1 VRMPNQFE
9 FENLGEGYSDL
20 LYGIMEYGDRSAP
33 RGKHIRELLGVTIAL
48 PDLRHNI
55 LVHPDR
61 DLNYRF
67 MIAEWFW
74 IMAGRRDVASIVKY
88 NKNYS
93 QFSDDGILLSGAY
106 GPRLAMQWSWLLN
119 KFKED
124 PDTRQGILSIWTPA
138 PGPSKDIPCTISL
151 QFFLRQGKLHEI
163 VTMRS
168 SDAWWGLPYD
178 LFTFAQIG
186 NCLAGELGVEPG
198 GLVMQLGSCHLY
210 EPFWEDAAKVGITQD
225 KAAEVVSP
233 TLPNLPLPTTFEKM
247 LVGHH
252 GSPFP
257 LLAPWSH
264 YTTALNSK
272 NRASALEVL
281 REAAKLG

>member
-1 VRMPNQFE
+1 
-9 FENLGEGYSDL
+9 LGKVTQTFSMGSWSTATE
-20 LYGIMEYGDRSAP
+20 SAP

-151 QFFLRQGKLHEI
+151 AILPASRQ
-163 VTMRS
+163 
-168 SDAWWGLPYD
+168 
-178 LFTFAQIG
+178 
-186 NCLAGELGVEPG
+186 
-198 GLVMQLGSCHLY
+198 
-210 EPFWEDAAKVGITQD
+210 
-225 KAAEVVSP
+225 
-233 TLPNLPLPTTFEKM
+233 
-247 LVGHH
+247 
-252 GSPFP
+252 
-257 LLAPWSH
+257 AP
-264 YTTALNSK
+264 
-272 NRASALEVL
+272 
-281 REAAKLG
+281 